1 MGVSAGMSW
10 TSLKVQEEKAV
21 VIFFN
26 RLGRVAPARDEMGSI
41 KLKLDILGI
50 GMFEDAIQIRRT
62 LAESV
67 EVIVITERNAEVRG
81 SFAQFRK

>member
-1 MGVSAGMSW
+1 MDV
-10 TSLKVQEEKAV
+10 LKVQEEKAV
-21 VIFFN
+21 VIFFD

-50 GMFEDAIQIRRT
+50 GIFEYAIQIRRT